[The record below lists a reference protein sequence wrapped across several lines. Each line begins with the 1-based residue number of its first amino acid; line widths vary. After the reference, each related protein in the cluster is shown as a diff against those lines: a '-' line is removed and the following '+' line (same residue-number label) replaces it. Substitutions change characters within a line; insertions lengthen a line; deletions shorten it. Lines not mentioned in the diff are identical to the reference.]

1 MLRSLREKKTSMSR
15 QIIYTS
21 QEKEEG
27 GGRGRRG
34 GRGGLLLILA
44 LHMNQLFNM
53 MFHSQQ
59 LNDKNDK

>member
-1 MLRSLREKKTSMSR
+1 MTSNVAVTERKENEYVR

-27 GGRGRRG
+27 AGGAVGWPTPDI
-34 GRGGLLLILA
+34 GLHI
-44 LHMNQLFNM
+44 NQLFNM